1 VVITINSLAIIKVVA
16 TRKEATT
23 VASIITGTKVATAAA
38 VATVAKVAT
47 TSKRGAAT
55 KREIPATVVM
65 VPATTSHTKVAIR
78 SVPIA
83 TTRATTTVEEAA
95 PDTAAAAV
103 ATISS
108 ATMKNRPA
116 GVGSLK
122 NPALVMV
129 DKNSTLNSGKRAV
142 SKVSQHRPTIVVTR
156 EITLRK
162 SRSSPSK
169 VSLRLQQTALKLIRS
184 PTL

>member
-1 VVITINSLAIIKVVA
+1 M
-16 TRKEATT
+16 
-23 VASIITGTKVATAAA
+23 ASIITGTKVATAAA

-47 TSKRGAAT
+47 TSKKRRAAT

-95 PDTAAAAV
+95 PDTAAAV

-108 ATMKNRPA
+108 ATMKNRP
-116 GVGSLK
+116 GKVGSLK

-129 DKNSTLNSGKRAV
+129 DKNSTLNSSKRAV

>member
-1 VVITINSLAIIKVVA
+1 M
-16 TRKEATT
+16 
-23 VASIITGTKVATAAA
+23 ASIITGTKVATAAA

-47 TSKRGAAT
+47 TSKRRARAAT